1 MERLAARGSLW
12 CETGE
17 LLAATGTIASH
28 RGGNIVIMM
37 DRYEGDHAED

>member
-1 MERLAARGSLW
+1 LATRGSLW

-28 RGGNIVIMM
+28 RGGNVVITM
-37 DRYEGDHAED
+37 DRYEGDPPED